1 MLPRPVNGFPVHV
14 PMHRLRLPSRSI
26 APLTAVAAGAATA
39 VVAMLPALQVA
50 VRAPS
55 LHVALETSSALVAS
69 LGAYLSLGRYRRSR
83 LLPDLLLFAA
93 LSFLAYSSVFF
104 AAFPAAVN
112 GGDSSVVSGWAATS
126 AGVCAAALFAA
137 SAFAPREFVQDVRRA
152 RVWTMTGLLAC
163 LTAIL
168 VSAIALRNVLP
179 PLLSSGPNANAL
191 DRPDL
196 VGHPIVL
203 SMQLA
208 GFLLFAAAAVGFARR
223 SNETGDWILRW
234 LGVAAILGA
243 AARLS
248 YFLYPSIYS
257 DWVYTGDAF
266 RLLFYLAVLGAAALE
281 IRSYWNSVAE
291 AAVLEERRR
300 IARDLHDGLAQE
312 LGYVLRNLRR
322 LDPDDRLVQRIESGV
337 RRAVDESRRAIAA
350 LTEPLDEP
358 LEAAL
363 ARAARD
369 AARRVNASVVLE
381 VTPGIELDRDARE
394 TLVRIAAEAVTN
406 AGRHGGASLIRVR
419 CTNGDRIRLR
429 VSDSGRGFDTSAAQ
443 NGSSFGLIGM
453 RERAETI
460 GAEFAVASTLGAGTD
475 VEVTL

>member
-1 MLPRPVNGFPVHV
+1 
-14 PMHRLRLPSRSI
+14 
-26 APLTAVAAGAATA
+26 
-39 VVAMLPALQVA
+39 MLPALQVA
-50 VRAPS
+50 TRAPS
-55 LHVALETSSALVAS
+55 LHVALETASALVAS

-83 LLPDLLLFAA
+83 LLPDLLLVAA
-93 LSFLAYSSVFF
+93 LSFQAYSSVFF

-112 GGDSSVVSGWAATS
+112 GGASSVVSGWAATS
-126 AGVCAAALFAA
+126 SGACAAALFAA
-137 SAFAPREFVQDVRRA
+137 SAFVPRERVKDMRRA
-152 RVWTMTGLLAC
+152 RMLTMAGLLAC

-179 PLLSSGPNANAL
+179 PLLESGVDSGPSDL
-191 DRPDL
+191 PEL
-196 VGHPIVL
+196 VGHPLVL
-203 SMQLA
+203 SMQLL

-223 SNETGDWILRW
+223 SNEMGDWILRW

-291 AAVLEERRR
+291 VAVLEERRR
-300 IARDLHDGLAQE
+300 LARDLHDGLAQE

-322 LDPDDRLVQRIESGV
+322 LDTDDRLVQRIESGV

-358 LEAAL
+358 LDVAL

-369 AARRVNASVVLE
+369 AARRVNSSVVLD

-406 AGRHGGASLIRVR
+406 AGRHGGASLIRVH

-429 VSDSGRGFDTSAAQ
+429 VSDSGRGFDPAAPG
-443 NGSSFGLIGM
+443 NGSGFGLIAM

-460 GAEFAVASTLGAGTD
+460 GAEFAVASTLGAGT
-475 VEVTL
+475 EIRVTL